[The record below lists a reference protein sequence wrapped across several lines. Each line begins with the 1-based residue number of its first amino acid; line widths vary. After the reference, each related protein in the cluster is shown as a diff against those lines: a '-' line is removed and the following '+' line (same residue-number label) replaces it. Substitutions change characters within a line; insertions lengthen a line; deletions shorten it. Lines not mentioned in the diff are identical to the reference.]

1 MWDDDDNKIF
11 DYLGKV
17 TPEFRKLYDKL
28 DETIWLKRQLEE
40 IRNAALLTTSTEWTD
55 EARLYVE
62 GVADNAV
69 PAIKSLDD
77 KIKILKLKIKAL
89 EAAL

>member
-11 DYLGKV
+11 EHVGKV
-17 TPEFRKLYDKL
+17 TPELSELYRQHWGTKFLRDDIQRFR
-28 DETIWLKRQLEE
+28 T
-40 IRNAALLTTSTEWTD
+40 AALTLKSTEWTE
-55 EARLYVE
+55 EARQYVE
-62 GVADNAV
+62 SIADNAL

-77 KIKILKLKIKAL
+77 QLKILDLKIKAL